1 MLKILILPIVIILF
15 SLIRLGAIPMYDEGS
30 MLIKGVQLLRD
41 KDDKNAYYY
50 IPQYPRLSTKAD
62 KSYELLCMKYTGKNK
77 ESNGGVFHALIEF
90 NLPDNFLK
98 EIEVELKKKNRE
110 ARIVG
115 PVPMM
120 ENTPKE
126 GEEVEP
132 SFRIVSA
139 ILSSTE
145 GANAMTSKV
154 ITSGKAPITPG
165 SKAAISALLNQ
176 QGATLLWNSL
186 QSNTSDV
193 SIALDAYYEAAVKGY
208 NAVVTA
214 DMSVFYKHFS
224 TFHNKQGDTKNPIAN
239 APGSSFFQQNGYKKE
254 QIRTV
259 VDSLAKVGGIKID
272 VVDRSQGLN
281 IKVGDMESILNL
293 VTNKLIDMLFN
304 LEKGWSVA
312 PEKVNRNEGFREVGK
327 VDDGK
332 DKVVSQVGDY
342 IFMGPFAGL
351 MGSKFNEQ
359 YIPDD
364 QYVLKDIK
372 DIRTNKFVLNLSKTS
387 TIRVPIHTAGN
398 IGAIYG
404 LLGNDPQ
411 YFRIVNMEDATFQ
424 RKDVSFFINGKF
436 ADGFGEWVNAV
447 SVNFRKKYS
456 NGQEDVTGRVS
467 FLPDDLK
474 KGTQLKSV
482 DYPRLG
488 ITTDDWE
495 EYEYQIK
502 WDINGKALFYP
513 PKETEWLKAKTP
525 MVTLNFPFDKE
536 EVIIDADKA
545 AFTEKGISAV
555 QVVFASQISGEK
567 KVVRS
572 VLIRASDTEFTK
584 KVNIYHDPQQPIVCK
599 ITWYSPQGEKTM
611 PLEMLKE
618 TNYMTL
624 IPK

>member
-1 MLKILILPIVIILF
+1 MLKTLFFSIIILC
-15 SLIRLGAIPMYDEGS
+15 SLSELTAVPMYDEGS
-30 MLIKGVQLLRD
+30 VLIKGVQLLRD

-90 NLPDNFLK
+90 NLPDSFLK
-98 EIEVELKKKNRE
+98 EIEVELKKKNRDG
-110 ARIVG
+110 RIVG

-208 NAVVTA
+208 NAMVTA

-224 TFHNKQGDTKNPIAN
+224 TFSNKQG
-239 APGSSFFQQNGYKKE
+239 GYKKT
-254 QIRTV
+254 QIRNV
-259 VDSLAKVGGIKID
+259 VDSLARVGGIKID
-272 VVDRSQGLN
+272 VVDRSQRLN
-281 IKVGDMESILNL
+281 IKTGDMESILSL
-293 VTNKLIDMLFN
+293 VTNKLIDVLFN
-304 LEKGWSVA
+304 LEKGWAVA
-312 PEKVNRNEGFREVGK
+312 PDKIDMMKGVREVGK

-364 QYVLKDIK
+364 QYVMKDIK

-404 LLGNDPQ
+404 LLGNDPK

-488 ITTDDWE
+488 IATDDWE

-502 WDINGKALFYP
+502 WDINGKAILNP
-513 PKETEWLKAKTP
+513 PKETEWLKARTP

-584 KVNIYHDPQQPIVCK
+584 KINIYHDPQQPIVCK
-599 ITWYSPQGEKTM
+599 ITWYSTQGEKTM
-611 PLEMLKE
+611 PLEVLKE

>member
-1 MLKILILPIVIILF
+1 MLKALILSIVTILF
-15 SLIRLGAIPMYDEGS
+15 SFGYLGAVPMYDEGS

-98 EIEVELKKKNRE
+98 EIEVELKKKNSE
-110 ARIVG
+110 GHIVG

-132 SFRIVSA
+132 TFRIVSA

-176 QGATLLWNSL
+176 QGVTLLWNSL

-208 NAVVTA
+208 NAMVTA

-224 TFHNKQGDTKNPIAN
+224 IFSNKQG
-239 APGSSFFQQNGYKKE
+239 GYKKT
-254 QIRTV
+254 QIRNV
-259 VDSLAKVGGIKID
+259 VDSLARMGGIKID

-281 IKVGDMESILNL
+281 IKTGDMESILNL
-293 VTNKLIDMLFN
+293 VTNKLLDVLFN
-304 LEKGWSVA
+304 LEKGWAVS
-312 PEKVNRNEGFREVGK
+312 PNKVDRIEGFREVGK

-342 IFMGPFAGL
+342 VFMGPFAGL

-488 ITTDDWE
+488 IATDDWE

-502 WDINGKALFYP
+502 WDINGKAILSP
-513 PKETEWLKAKTP
+513 TKETEWLKARTP

-572 VLIRASDTEFTK
+572 ILIRASDTEFSK
-584 KVNIYHDPQQPIVCK
+584 KVNIYHDSLQPIVCK

-611 PLEMLKE
+611 PLEVLKE